1 MALSIK
7 FLWVGMEAAGVGVA
21 VEGGHGNNVKLL
33 QQKNQQAQV
42 GTVSQLLA
50 GGLAGAFAKTCT
62 APLSRLTIL
71 FQVQGMQFDVAVLSN
86 PSLWGE
92 ASRIVNE
99 EGFRAFWKGNLVT
112 IAHRLPYSAVN
123 FYAYERYKNLLHLF
137 MGEKLQGNTNAN
149 LFVHFVG
156 GGLSGITSATA
167 TYPLDLLRT
176 RLAAQRSSMYYRG
189 ISHAFKT
196 IYREEG
202 FLGLYKGLGA
212 TLLSVGP
219 NIAISFSVYDGLR
232 FFWQSRRP
240 DDSTVMVSLACGS
253 LSGIASST
261 VKTAYAVPDVI
272 HAIFFGKIILSSCTV
287 CDYSDIDNDVGEN
300 GDDSALNHMIAC
312 VGINFVLLE
321 FACLV
326 TWMWSTFPLDLVR
339 RRMQLEGAGGRALVY
354 NTSLFGTFKHIVRN
368 EGLRGL
374 YRGILPEY
382 YKVIPSVGIVFM
394 TVSRKLGNLISSG
407 LQGDGSAG
415 SSSGGINS
423 HPWDADYLFLAKQ
436 FNQLDNFHR
445 GSTLVEYC
453 VISFLT
459 PMQIGLSD
467 HFDIFHSLVQCFLVK
482 SVTLL
487 GEDKVVCIL
496 RFRVAFLVFLAL
508 GCRFSLITNAEQFN
522 Q

>member
-1 MALSIK
+1 MINSDNDLC
-7 FLWVGMEAAGVGVA
+7 
-21 VEGGHGNNVKLL
+21 GHGNNVKLL

-261 VKTAYAVPDVI
+261 A
-272 HAIFFGKIILSSCTV
+272 
-287 CDYSDIDNDVGEN
+287 
-300 GDDSALNHMIAC
+300 
-312 VGINFVLLE
+312 
-321 FACLV
+321 
-326 TWMWSTFPLDLVR
+326 TFPLDLVR

-394 TVSRKLGNLISSG
+394 TYETLKMFLSNIQISRKLGNLISSG

-423 HPWDADYLFLAKQ
+423 
-436 FNQLDNFHR
+436 QL
-445 GSTLVEYC
+445 SL
-453 VISFLT
+453 LT